1 MPRRARQLQRN
12 CNPAHATVHE
22 YRRCATASLARDD
35 CGAGFLELQVRHRDF
50 DWAVA
55 ERQAKCGTEPV
66 TALNW
71 IRYHSPQHR
80 NAGAVMERTPKH
92 PCAALRRICR
102 TIADYWSFEKASI
115 RLWLF
120 PPRETPED
128 RAIREEGER
137 LRRAFPAIDF
147 DHPGARVWRPSDDA

>member
-1 MPRRARQLQRN
+1 
-12 CNPAHATVHE
+12 
-22 YRRCATASLARDD
+22 
-35 CGAGFLELQVRHRDF
+35 
-50 DWAVA
+50 
-55 ERQAKCGTEPV
+55 
-66 TALNW
+66 
-71 IRYHSPQHR
+71 
-80 NAGAVMERTPKH
+80 MERTPKQ
-92 PCAALRRICR
+92 PCAALRRIYR

-137 LRRAFPAIDF
+137 LRRAVPDIDF

>member
-1 MPRRARQLQRN
+1 MPKFLARVTLNAEGVRLLRQDKGSGRRAAVTKAVEAAGGKVEAFYFAYGQ
-12 CNPAHATVHE
+12 
-22 YRRCATASLARDD
+22 DD
-35 CGAGFLELQVRHRDF
+35 
-50 DWAVA
+50 
-55 ERQAKCGTEPV
+55 T
-66 TALNW
+66 
-71 IRYHSPQHR
+71 I
-80 NAGAVMERTPKH
+80 
-92 PCAALRRICR
+92 I
-102 TIADYWSFEKASI
+102 IADYGSFEKASI